1 MEMAGILRISGIL
14 GIMLNGQVPKIPNI
28 PSRYYIMLFFLEN
41 PHNRLFFIR
50 LCGFSLSPNN
60 FITSIPRTSYGH
72 FLRHSQKSAEI
83 FGMTILP

>member
-14 GIMLNGQVPKIPNI
+14 GIMLNGQVPKIPDI

-41 PHNRLFFIR
+41 PHNRLLFIR

-83 FGMTILP
+83 HSNILSP